1 MVVIFSTY
9 RKFEPRTFDSI
20 VDVFDRN
27 KQEFRIDKVCSSIIS
42 HDRGIK
48 ELL

>member
-20 VDVFDRN
+20 ADVFDRN
-27 KQEFRIDKVCSSIIS
+27 KQEFRIDKVCSIIS
-42 HDRGIK
+42 HDGGIK